1 VIRVLCKR
9 GHIIDKLMEIVVND
23 GYGHCPECG
32 TMLFCIKIVLE
43 DSFEIN
49 NNNPNYSET
58 ERCFY

>member
-9 GHIIDKLMEIVVND
+9 GHIINEINETIVND
-23 GYGHCPECG
+23 GYVHCPECG
-32 TMLFCIKIVLE
+32 TMLFCIKIIIE

-49 NNNPNYSET
+49 NGDPYYSKT